1 MVLRRGQ
8 AFLQRTLGVIPM
20 QVVLVVPFLLQV
32 FGIVGVVVYLSYY
45 NGQRALE
52 KMAFEVA
59 EEASERISD
68 RLHGQFESIHKLLML
83 NQYDIEQG
91 HLDGDNLDAL
101 GRHFLQQIQ
110 LFQSTTVLSF
120 TRPTGEYV
128 SVGQEYSGFIAP
140 KDAYVL
146 SRLDGSAPGTRNY
159 YILNQGT
166 APAFLR
172 AIHDWDPRQQSGYRR
187 ARVSRGQTWTAL
199 SPQLDLPITALD
211 ATIPTYRNGRFQGV
225 LTAHL
230 RLTHLARFL
239 QQLTVQES
247 WQVFILDR
255 SGHLVAGSTDEPLW
269 TESLESAQASRPQ
282 TCAATRDGGAK
293 PSAQTI
299 AAILRS
305 HWPDLSQIQQ
315 VEQMQLWSGALC
327 DDRQP
332 PWQGFLSSPRYFLQV
347 QPYSNGHGLDWLVV
361 AVIPVSEFMP
371 EIQESIRHTVIG
383 ALLALVGASA
393 FSLCTT
399 RWITRPILSL
409 RNAAN
414 QIAHGDYALD
424 IASTPIAEV
433 RQLAFAFRQMAGQ
446 LQLSTDEMQ
455 ALNAELIRNRGQV
468 ETFLNAIPVGVVI
481 HAHDDSITY
490 MNQVA
495 QRLLT
500 CQFPSALSFTHRLY
514 QAGTSLPYPIDRLP
528 GVRALHGEYTMIDDI
543 ELARG
548 ELRLAM
554 EVRATPIFDDQGSIT
569 HALVVFQ
576 DITARRDAEHMLEDY
591 NHRLEQDVQQRT
603 LILEQEILERQ
614 QAEQAL
620 RQSEARNQAMLAAI
634 PDLMFRVNRQGIY
647 LAYMRSK
654 SVVDVLPS
662 DMDPTGQSFYDYM
675 PADMAQRQ
683 MHYIQRALEMKALQV
698 YEQEL
703 YIDGQWRW
711 EEVRVMPCG
720 PDEVLFLVRDV
731 SDRKGYETELQQTN
745 DRLEYL
751 AQTDGLTQVANRRH
765 FDHCLAQSWQ
775 KAEHTQHPLT
785 LLLFDVDQ
793 FKRYNDFY
801 GHQAGD
807 HCLVQIAEAAQQM
820 IRHPDDL
827 VARYGG
833 EEFAIILPNTGMRG
847 AIRVAKRLRESVRA
861 LALPHA
867 YSEVSSVV
875 TVSIGMSICIPSS
888 QSSPQDLITQA
899 DRALYM
905 AKQQGRDRYILATTT
920 TNG

>member
-1 MVLRRGQ
+1 
-8 AFLQRTLGVIPM
+8 M
-20 QVVLVVPFLLQV
+20 QVVLVVPFLLQA

-45 NGQRALE
+45 NGQKALE
-52 KMAFEVA
+52 NMAFEVA
-59 EEASERISD
+59 EEASERTSD
-68 RLHGQFESIHKLLML
+68 RLHDQFESIHKLLIL

-91 HLDGDNLDAL
+91 HLDGENLEAL
-101 GRHFLQQIQ
+101 GQHFLQQIQ
-110 LFQSTTVLSF
+110 LFQATTVLSF

-128 SVGQEYSGFIAP
+128 SVGKEDSGFMAP

-159 YILNQGT
+159 YILNPGD
-166 APAFLR
+166 APTFLR

-187 ARVSRGQTWTAL
+187 ARVSRGQTWATL

-211 ATIPTYRNGRFQGV
+211 ATIPTYRKGIFQGV

-230 RLTHLARFL
+230 RLPYLTRFL
-239 QQLTVQES
+239 QQLTAQES

-255 SGHLVAGSTDEPLW
+255 SGHLVAGSTDESFW
-269 TESLESAQASRPQ
+269 SESLEVTKTAQYQPC
-282 TCAATRDGGAK
+282 TAAQDSKAE
-293 PSAQTI
+293 PSARTI
-299 AAILRS
+299 TAILQN
-305 HWPDLSQIQQ
+305 HWPDLSHIQR
-315 VEQMQLWSGALC
+315 VEQLQLWSDDLC
-327 DDRQP
+327 GDRQHL
-332 PWQGFLSSPRYFLQV
+332 WRGFLASPRYFLQV
-347 QPYSNGHGLDWLVV
+347 QPYSDGYGLDWLVV

-371 EIQESIRHTVIG
+371 EIQESIRHTVLG
-383 ALLALVGASA
+383 ALLVLVGVSA
-393 FSLCTT
+393 FSLGTT

-424 IASTPIAEV
+424 IVSTPIIEV

-446 LQLSTDEMQ
+446 LQLSSDEMQ
-455 ALNAELIRNRGQV
+455 ALNAELIHHRGQV

-481 HAHDDSITY
+481 HARDGSITY
-490 MNQVA
+490 MNQAA

-500 CQFPSALSFTHRLY
+500 CQFPLALSFTHRLY
-514 QAGTSLPYPIDRLP
+514 QAGTSLPYPVDRLP
-528 GVRALHGEYTMIDDI
+528 GTRALQGEYTMIDDI
-543 ELARG
+543 ELTRG

-576 DITARRDAEHMLEDY
+576 DITARRDAERMLEDY

-620 RQSEARNQAMLAAI
+620 RQSETRNQAMLAAI

-654 SVVDVLPS
+654 TVVDVLPTGV
-662 DMDPTGQSFYDYM
+662 DPTGRSFYDYM

-683 MHYIQRALEMKALQV
+683 MHYIQRALEIQGLQV

-720 PDEVLFLVRDV
+720 PEEVLFLVRDV
-731 SDRKGYETELQQTN
+731 SDRKGYETELQQAN

-765 FDHCLAQSWQ
+765 FDHWLAQAWQ
-775 KAEHTQHPLT
+775 KAEHTQHPLA

-807 HCLVQIAEAAQQM
+807 RCLVQLAEAARQI

-833 EEFAIILPNTGMRG
+833 EEFAIILPHTGIRG
-847 AIRVAKRLRESVRA
+847 ATRVAKRLQESVRA

-867 YSEVSSVV
+867 CSEVSSVV
-875 TVSIGMSICIPSS
+875 TVSIGISTCIPSV

-899 DRALYM
+899 DRALYT
-905 AKQQGRDRYILATTT
+905 AKQQGRDRYILTATPS
-920 TNG
+920 NNLSSG